1 MNRKGGMVLRNVIF
15 IVIIFSGI
23 MALSSIFVSEMS
35 FSYNNTNMSSSYN
48 QDLIGETQLNETA
61 STWQDIGEKLQGNL
75 LEMLLGTLQA
85 AGRVLTEVL
94 FAPATFSSI
103 LVSVLES
110 FGVSGSITNIL
121 GFILAAS
128 LYVLIIFVIISSFL
142 KGGKM

>member
-48 QDLIGETQLNETA
+48 QDLIGKDQLSKTT
-61 STWQDIGEKLQGNL
+61 STWQDIAEKLQGNL
-75 LEMLLGTLQA
+75 FEMLLGTLKA
-85 AGRVLTEVL
+85 AGQVLKEVL

-103 LVSVLES
+103 LASVLKS
-110 FGVSGSITNIL
+110 FGVSGSITKIL